1 MNKLDTIGE
10 SIFSRMTALAVQ
22 HQAINLAQGFPDFKT
37 DPRLIQL
44 VDQAMKDG
52 YNQYARSMG
61 IEPLHQAI
69 SQLVLSQYGVR
80 INTANEL
87 LVVPGATFGIFATI
101 QALAGPGDEVLIIEP
116 AYDSYIPS
124 ILLAGAKP
132 VIYQLRP
139 PAFEIQ
145 WDEVNSMI
153 TPNTKVIILNNPNN
167 PSSKVL
173 TAEDFDALSRI
184 ISHTGITLISD
195 EVYEFI
201 SFEQQHFSV
210 LNHPELRLQSVV
222 ISSFGKSLHVTGW
235 KCGYCIAPANITYQ
249 IRKINQYAMFSTN
262 HAVQLGIAK
271 YLGEYFDAEG
281 VRQMYMAKRNKVK
294 SAIEKTRF
302 NPLPCQGTYF
312 MLIDYS
318 AISDLGS
325 LDFAVWLTEVHGLA
339 TIPMDAFY
347 SNGFDPKLIR
357 LCFAKSD
364 ELLEESLLK
373 LASI

>member
-1 MNKLDTIGE
+1 
-10 SIFSRMTALAVQ
+10 
-22 HQAINLAQGFPDFKT
+22 
-37 DPRLIQL
+37 
-44 VDQAMKDG
+44 
-52 YNQYARSMG
+52 
-61 IEPLHQAI
+61 
-69 SQLVLSQYGVR
+69 
-80 INTANEL
+80 
-87 LVVPGATFGIFATI
+87 
-101 QALAGPGDEVLIIEP
+101 
-116 AYDSYIPS
+116 
-124 ILLAGAKP
+124 
-132 VIYQLRP
+132 
-139 PAFEIQ
+139 
-145 WDEVNSMI
+145 
-153 TPNTKVIILNNPNN
+153 
-167 PSSKVL
+167 
-173 TAEDFDALSRI
+173 
-184 ISHTGITLISD
+184 
-195 EVYEFI
+195 
-201 SFEQQHFSV
+201 
-210 LNHPELRLQSVV
+210 
-222 ISSFGKSLHVTGW
+222 
-235 KCGYCIAPANITYQ
+235 
-249 IRKINQYAMFSTN
+249 MFSTN